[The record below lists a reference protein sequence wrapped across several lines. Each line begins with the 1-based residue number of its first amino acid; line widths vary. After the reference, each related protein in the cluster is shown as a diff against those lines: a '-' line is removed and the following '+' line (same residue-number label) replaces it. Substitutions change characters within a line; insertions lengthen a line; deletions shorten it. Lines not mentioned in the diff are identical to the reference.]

1 MSEKK
6 TEMVTNRRS
15 LLKLAA
21 VTGISMAV
29 QTSAI
34 ASQKTETDCPK
45 ANGGTLPHRVLGK
58 GEAAFEV
65 SALGLG
71 VMGMTYNR
79 SQHPDKKACIRLFT
93 MR

>member
-34 ASQKTETDCPK
+34 ASQKTETDSPK
-45 ANGGTLPHRVLGK
+45 ANGGTCRIVC
-58 GEAAFEV
+58 
-65 SALGLG
+65 SA
-71 VMGMTYNR
+71 
-79 SQHPDKKACIRLFT
+79 KEKRLLKS
-93 MR
+93 RHLA

>member
-34 ASQKTETDCPK
+34 ASQKTETDSPK
-45 ANGGTLPHRVLGK
+45 DNRGTLPHRVLGK
-58 GEAAFEV
+58 VEAAFEV
-65 SALGLG
+65 SALG
-71 VMGMTYNR
+71 
-79 SQHPDKKACIRLFT
+79 
-93 MR
+93 

>member
-45 ANGGTLPHRVLGK
+45 AM
-58 GEAAFEV
+58 EALCRIV
-65 SALGLG
+65 CSA
-71 VMGMTYNR
+71 
-79 SQHPDKKACIRLFT
+79 KEKRLLKS
-93 MR
+93 RLLA